1 MSKQINHQIYVIAPL
16 IIESEKIDLEN
27 VLKLEEKMKKAF
39 GKVCN
44 IGVMHGKMSANE
56 KEEVMENFKQNK
68 IQILISTTVIE
79 VGVDVKNATMIV
91 IFDSF
96 RFGLSALHQLR
107 GRVGRNDLNSYCILI
122 SDKET
127 KRLEILTKTN
137 DDRAQLYEYDE
148 ETVENQIDSIIS
160 PKDCNKDCSNCRYR
174 QAFFDSK
181 SNVLTNNQTSYNAN
195 QDTPKIPEQNFY
207 DDIAEQLE
215 EMFDKYPTETNLTA
229 MIPNSRWIKIDY
241 YNKDGYYCIGII
253 KDNNNVRYIGYAMPS
268 RVNLPPPDDIT
279 EYAQFLPIG
288 DGENGYYVVYQDAQ
302 NGESIKISFC

>member
-1 MSKQINHQIYVIAPL
+1 MQLKKIVYLKSLVGNTNTAILTLYKEASGLGLTLDLYNIAPNHL
-16 IIESEKIDLEN
+16 ALG
-27 VLKLEEKMKKAF
+27 L
-39 GKVCN
+39 N
-44 IGVMHGKMSANE
+44 IN
-56 KEEVMENFKQNK
+56 NK
-68 IQILISTTVIE
+68 IYKFPINANKNQFRLNQENSIDNDISCAV
-79 VGVDVKNATMIV
+79 VDVSDISKPKAILSGTYAVNQQV
-91 IFDSF
+91 VDSF
-96 RFGLSALHQLR
+96 A
-107 GRVGRNDLNSYCILI
+107 
-122 SDKET
+122 SDKA
-127 KRLEILTKTN
+127 LTKTN

-148 ETVENQIDSIIS
+148 ETVENQINSIIS
-160 PKDCNKDCSNCRYR
+160 PKDCNKDCSSCRYR